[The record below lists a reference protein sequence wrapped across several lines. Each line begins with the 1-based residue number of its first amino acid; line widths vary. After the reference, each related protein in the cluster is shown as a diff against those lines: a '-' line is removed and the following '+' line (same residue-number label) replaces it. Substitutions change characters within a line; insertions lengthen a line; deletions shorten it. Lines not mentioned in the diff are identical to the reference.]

1 MNGATAAADGA
12 QVGASGKSLRWS
24 AIKVWLTG
32 EVSLHFDLEV
42 RAFNSNCRTGGYVSG
57 HDLDFAASPGLAT

>member
-1 MNGATAAADGA
+1 MLAKGGEWSDAAADGE
-12 QVGASGKSLRWS
+12 QVGMSGKSLRWS

-42 RAFNSNCRTGGYVSG
+42 RAFNSN
-57 HDLDFAASPGLAT
+57 L

>member
-1 MNGATAAADGA
+1 MLAKGGKWSDAAADGE
-12 QVGASGKSLRWS
+12 QVGMSSKSLRWS

-42 RAFNSNCRTGGYVSG
+42 RAFNSNLSWTGDMSQG
-57 HDLDFAASPGLAT
+57 TI